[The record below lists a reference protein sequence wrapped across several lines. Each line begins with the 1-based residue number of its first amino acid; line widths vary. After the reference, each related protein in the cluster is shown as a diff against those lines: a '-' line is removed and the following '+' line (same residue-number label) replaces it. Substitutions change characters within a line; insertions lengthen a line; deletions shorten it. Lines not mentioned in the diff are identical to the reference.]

1 MYELDDDK
9 ICNDK
14 YWVTLTENTHIKSSG
29 EAAKILKRLESDGV
43 LPKMQNHEWA
53 RLCIAFCF
61 AKTKNIN
68 IKDWEKKPGMDGG
81 LEIASFNTCFNQNG
95 KKGEEKFWLAYISQR
110 MFDEVPEQKFTK
122 KDLFTYIQVA
132 WHNGAKLLE
141 GRYRKALDY
150 CDGNIVEAKKIF
162 FDELAGLAAQHR
174 EGGSDGAALAVSGSL
189 HSSNPV
195 SDGIDLKSSPAANR
209 EMGEKIVAALQGIG
223 KGVKAITFLGQ
234 GVRYDSYLIQFIDY
248 ADWDKLYDR
257 FCSAMGIPKDSSIV
271 RTEQYAGLPHA
282 HEIKIL
288 RHENTWHKLEKTDF
302 ESALKQYRGDFLI
315 PCCIGADENGKAVFA
330 NLYEAPHI
338 LVGGTTR
345 MGKSVLVSSIMKSLF
360 ELNRQDSFEAAI
372 FDPAANY
379 SVFKTAPNLW
389 RGEIHGE
396 RSRFLSLLENLV
408 DEMNERLALLRE
420 HDAEKIQHLP
430 EEYRP
435 KLLIILLEEL
445 AALLDTDK
453 NAEKPIIQMLQEG
466 AKTGIHM
473 ILVTQEPNSQTFSPK
488 LLANLPSRIALRV
501 VKPGSS
507 RMILGEGGA
516 EYLTSKG
523 DHLVKWNGSAARFLH
538 GYNV

>member
-29 EAAKILKRLESDGV
+29 EAAKILKRLEGDGV

-61 AKTKNIN
+61 AKTKNI
-68 IKDWEKKPGMDGG
+68 KDWEQKPGMDGG

-95 KKGEEKFWLAYISQR
+95 KKGEEKFWLTYISQR
-110 MFDEVPEQKFTK
+110 MFDEAPEREFTK
-122 KDLFTYIQVA
+122 KHLFAYIQLA
-132 WHNGAKLLE
+132 WHNGAKLLD

-150 CDGNIVEAKKIF
+150 CDGSIVEAKKIF

-174 EGGSDGAALAVSGSL
+174 EDGSDGAAQAVSGSL

-195 SDGIDLKSSPAANR
+195 SDGIDLKSSPAANQ

-330 NLYEAPHI
+330 DLYEAPHI

-389 RGEIHGE
+389 QGEIHGE

-473 ILVTQEPNSQTFSPK
+473 ILVTQEPNSQTFSSK

>member
-61 AKTKNIN
+61 AKTKNI
-68 IKDWEKKPGMDGG
+68 KDWEQKPGMDGG

-110 MFDEVPEQKFTK
+110 MFDEAATRKFTK
-122 KDLFTYIQVA
+122 KHLFVYIQLA

-141 GRYRKALDY
+141 GRYQKALEY
-150 CDGNIVEAKKIF
+150 CDGSIVEAKKIF
-162 FDELAGLAAQHR
+162 FDELADLAAQHR
-174 EGGSDGAALAVSGSL
+174 DGGSDGAVPAVSGSL
-189 HSSNPV
+189 HSPNPV

-209 EMGEKIVAALQGIG
+209 EMGEKIIAALQGMG

-234 GVRYDSYLIQFIDY
+234 GVRYDSYLVQFADY

-257 FCSAMGIPKDSSIV
+257 FCSAMGIPKDSSTV

-288 RHENTWHKLEKTDF
+288 RHEDTWHKLEKNDF
-302 ESALKQYRGDFLI
+302 ESALKQYHGDFLI
-315 PCCIGADENGKAVFA
+315 PCCIGADEGGKAVFA
-330 NLYEAPHI
+330 DLYEAPHI

-360 ELNRQDSFEAAI
+360 ELNRQDSFEVAI

-389 RGEIHGE
+389 QGGIHGE
-396 RSRFLSLLENLV
+396 RSRFLPLLESLV
-408 DEMNERLALLRE
+408 DEMNGRLALLRE
-420 HDAEKIQHLP
+420 YDAEKIQHLP

-435 KLLIILLEEL
+435 KLLIVLLEEL

-473 ILVTQEPNSQTFSPK
+473 ILVTQEPNSQTFSSK

-523 DHLVKWNGSAARFLH
+523 DHLVRWNGSAAQFLH